1 MTTEATVTRIG
12 EHAVVLGGSLAGL
25 AGAAVLAQRFERV
38 TIVERDG
45 LPQSGQHR
53 KGVPQGRHVHVL
65 LPAGLRGL
73 AELFPGVLDDLRE
86 QGAHVFGAR
95 ALRFNLAG
103 GSLLVEDAGVE
114 FIAASRPLLEGIA
127 RERVRSLNNV
137 RFAEACDARGLTT
150 TPDRSRVTGVR
161 LRSRTSPGAEQAV
174 GADLVVDAT
183 GRGSRSPRW
192 LAALDYPV
200 PDEEQIHVG
209 VHYTTRLFRRPPE
222 TSRDWRNVTVDI
234 PPGERRG
241 AVALAVEGDRWIV
254 TLVGILGERPP
265 TDLDGFVEYART
277 LWTRDIHALIADA
290 EAIGEASTGAFPA
303 NVRRRYDRLRR
314 FPGRYVVTGDAAC
327 SLNPVYA
334 QGMSVAF
341 GEALTL
347 ARVLDRHGLDRV
359 GPRFFRQTKP
369 ITGAAWSMAT
379 GADLGHPGV
388 EGPRTARWRLLNAY
402 IRRLFGVAHRDPV
415 VADAALK
422 VLGMISPPQHLMH
435 PRIAWR
441 VLTGGRRR
449 GLPMPV
455 SGQRHD
461 IAGNAVRDNGA
472 AVPDPHHG

>member
-1 MTTEATVTRIG
+1 VTQIS

-25 AGAAVLAQRFERV
+25 AGAAVLAPRFERV
-38 TIVERDG
+38 TIVERDR
-45 LPQSGQHR
+45 LPQTGQHR

-73 AELFPGVLDDLRE
+73 AELFPGVLDDLRAR
-86 QGAHVFGAR
+86 GAHVFDAR
-95 ALRFNLAG
+95 ALRFNIAG
-103 GSLLVEDAGVE
+103 RSLLLEDADLE
-114 FIAASRPLLEGIA
+114 FIAATRALLEGIA
-127 RERVRSLNNV
+127 CERVRSLNNV
-137 RFAEACDARGLTT
+137 RFAEGCDACGLTT

-161 LRSRTSPGAEQAV
+161 LRSRTGPGAEEAV

-183 GRGSRSPRW
+183 GRGW
-192 LAALDYPV
+192 LAALGYPV
-200 PDEEQIHVG
+200 PDKEQIQIG
-209 VHYTTRLFRRPPE
+209 VHYSTRLFRRSPE
-222 TSRDWRNVTVDI
+222 SSGTWRHVNADI

-265 TDLDGFVEYART
+265 TDLDAFVEYART
-277 LWTRDIHALIADA
+277 LWTRDVHALVADA

-359 GPRFFRQTKP
+359 GPRFFRQTNP
-369 ITGAAWSMAT
+369 ITGVAWSMAT

-415 VADAALK
+415 VGEATLK
-422 VLGMISPPQHLMH
+422 VLGMVSPPQHLMH
-435 PRIAWR
+435 PGIAWR
-441 VLTGGRRR
+441 VLRGGRAR
-449 GLPMPV
+449 GLPVPDH
-455 SGQRHD
+455 GGHD
-461 IAGNAVRDNGA
+461 VTGNSVRDDGA
-472 AVPDPHHG
+472 AVKAPSAR